1 MKVLVRLILFCTVQG
16 MTPSVHIRAFTADD
30 VPAIASIYSH
40 HVLTGTATFEEI
52 PPDEG
57 EMATRLSGLVKAGF
71 PVLVACGTAGEVVGY
86 AYAGP
91 YKTRSAYR
99 FTVEDSIYI
108 HKDHYRAG
116 IGRALLSALISACSD
131 RGYKQV
137 LAMIGDSDNQ
147 GSIGLH
153 RSCGFV
159 SVGNARNLGFKF
171 GRWLDVVYMQLSIQA
186 DQSDDEERRSL

>member
-91 YKTRSAYR
+91 YIRPGRLTGSLWKIRFIFIKTITAQVSA
-99 FTVEDSIYI
+99 
-108 HKDHYRAG
+108 
-116 IGRALLSALISACSD
+116 GRCCLLLSQPVRTGGIN
-131 RGYKQV
+131 R
-137 LAMIGDSDNQ
+137 
-147 GSIGLH
+147 
-153 RSCGFV
+153 F
-159 SVGNARNLGFKF
+159 
-171 GRWLDVVYMQLSIQA
+171 WL
-186 DQSDDEERRSL
+186 